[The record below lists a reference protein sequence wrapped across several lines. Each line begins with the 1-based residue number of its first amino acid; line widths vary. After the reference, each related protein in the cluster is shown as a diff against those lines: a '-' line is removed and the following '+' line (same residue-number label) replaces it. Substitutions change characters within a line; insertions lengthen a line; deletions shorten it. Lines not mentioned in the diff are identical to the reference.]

1 MLLYLTLIQTLA
13 LFCAHLLPCKAS
25 ASLVNAL
32 LSLSLAA
39 VGGYLVH
46 PRNLSKFWYWLQT
59 ASPQRWLLPVLVQ
72 DEYSADTL
80 ANSAGL
86 QLCRNKQV
94 KSRRRQYKQ
103 PFITSSCS
111 TGAAPGDHC
120 TATLSATQWH
130 TSAAGFPAAAGAACA
145 RSHRQLRSDHIAGPR
160 PGLGANLLSDILYI
174 CVQLPRRLPQATQPA
189 ILGCASLCPLY
200 IS

>member
-25 ASLVNAL
+25 ATLVNAL
-32 LSLSLAA
+32 LSLALAA

-46 PRNLSKFWYWLQT
+46 PRNLSKFWSWLQT
-59 ASPQRWLLPVLVQ
+59 ASPHRWLLPVLVQ

-94 KSRRRQYKQ
+94 RRTRQEGNINVHSSFHLAPQVQHQEIIVQQPCPPPNGTQVLLDFQLLPEQHVLDPTASYDQTTSLALVLASVLIFCLTFFIFVCNCRGAFRKRRSRRY
-103 PFITSSCS
+103 
-111 TGAAPGDHC
+111 
-120 TATLSATQWH
+120 
-130 TSAAGFPAAAGAACA
+130 
-145 RSHRQLRSDHIAGPR
+145 
-160 PGLGANLLSDILYI
+160 
-174 CVQLPRRLPQATQPA
+174 
-189 ILGCASLCPLY
+189 
-200 IS
+200 

>member
-32 LSLSLAA
+32 LSLALAA

-46 PRNLSKFWYWLQT
+46 PRNLSKFWFWLQT

-94 KSRRRQYKQ
+94 KRRSRQYKHL
-103 PFITSSCS
+103 FIHFIFMLLHRCSTRRSLYSNLVRRPMAHKCCWISSCCRS
-111 TGAAPGDHC
+111 SMCSIPPP
-120 TATLSATQWH
+120 ATIR
-130 TSAAGFPAAAGAACA
+130 P
-145 RSHRQLRSDHIAGPR
+145 HRWPSSWPR
-160 PGLGANLLSDILYI
+160 
-174 CVQLPRRLPQATQPA
+174 C
-189 ILGCASLCPLY
+189 
-200 IS
+200 